1 MHLVAAGITLCLDHV
16 HHLDSQS
23 SSAESKNLVDRT
35 IHVLKNDESI
45 LSSRGVQ
52 LLSTLLAGGKPKP
65 TAPIPCPIH
74 GLPCL
79 GYGESSRP
87 LDVTPGLDPSWVQR
101 QVNDAFVCPHAGQDS
116 VPVRE
121 SSASNLVTPK
131 SNLGNMSFTEQTQQ
145 LDYQHPPFAID
156 AEGMQGNLL
165 APDMS
170 FFDLFSEY
178 YPTLSG
184 FDNPAVFE
192 DLFH

>member
-1 MHLVAAGITLCLDHV
+1 MCLDYL

-23 SSAESKNLVDRT
+23 GSAESKSLVDRT
-35 IHVLKNDESI
+35 IHVLKDHDSI

-52 LLSTLLAGGKPKP
+52 LLTTLLAGGKPKSTP
-65 TAPIPCPIH
+65 SVSCSIH
-74 GLPCL
+74 GIPCL
-79 GYGESSRP
+79 GHAESSRP

-116 VPVRE
+116 APVPE
-121 SSASNLVTPK
+121 SSASNLVAP
-131 SNLGNMSFTEQTQQ
+131 SQNMGNMSFINQTQHM
-145 LDYQHPPFAID
+145 DYQHPPFGLD
-156 AEGMQGNLL
+156 SEGMQGSFS
-165 APDMS
+165 APDIS

-192 DLFH
+192 DLFR

>member
-1 MHLVAAGITLCLDHV
+1 M
-16 HHLDSQS
+16 
-23 SSAESKNLVDRT
+23 VDRT

-45 LSSRGVQ
+45 LFSRGVQ

-74 GLPCL
+74 GLLCL
-79 GYGESSRP
+79 GHGESLQP
-87 LDVTPGLDPSWVQR
+87 IDVTPGLDPSWVQR
-101 QVNDAFVCPHAGQDS
+101 QVNDAFVCPHASQDF
-116 VPVRE
+116 VPVHE
-121 SSASNLVTPK
+121 SSASNLVTPNT
-131 SNLGNMSFTEQTQQ
+131 SLGNTSFTEQTQQ
-145 LDYQHPPFAID
+145 LAHQHSPFAMD
-156 AEGMQGNLL
+156 TERTQGNLL

-170 FFDLFSEY
+170 FSDLFSEY